1 MRADRLLSLL
11 MLLQARGRLTAG
23 QLAGELE
30 VSERTIYRDIDALS
44 AAGVPVYSD
53 RGRDGGYALLDSY
66 RTTLTGLTEDEVRAL
81 FMLSIP
87 APLQDLG
94 VSRELK
100 AAMRK
105 LSAALPDARRDDE
118 ARVRQRFHLDS
129 TWWFQGD
136 EPAPHLQTVHDAV
149 WQDRKLYVAY
159 RLQFGQT
166 IDVEQVVEPY
176 GLVAKASVWF
186 LVYAHQGRVLAR
198 RISHLLEARIL
209 DESFQRPA
217 DFSLAAFWETWC
229 RGFETARP
237 AYPVQVR
244 VAPHLAPDL
253 AWYLGAGMRGGARTR
268 IGQAGPPDE
277 EGWIALELC
286 FESLEQ
292 ARGRLLGLGGAIEVL
307 EPEPLRLSIADYGCQ
322 IAARYGA

>member
-1 MRADRLLSLL
+1 
-11 MLLQARGRLTAG
+11 
-23 QLAGELE
+23 
-30 VSERTIYRDIDALS
+30 
-44 AAGVPVYSD
+44 VPVYSD

-94 VSRELK
+94 VGQELK

-105 LSAALPDARRDDE
+105 LAAALPDTRRDDE
-118 ARVRQRFHLDS
+118 VRVRQRFHLDA

-136 EPAPHLQTVHDAV
+136 EPVPHLQTVHDAV
-149 WQDRKLYVAY
+149 WQDRKLYIAY

-176 GLVAKASVWF
+176 GLVAKASVWYV
-186 LVYAHQGRVLAR
+186 VYAQEGRVRAR
-198 RISHLLEARIL
+198 RISHLLEAQIL
-209 DESFQRPA
+209 DEPVQRPA
-217 DFSLAAFWETWC
+217 GFDLAVFWEAWC
-229 RGFETARP
+229 AGFEASRP
-237 AYPVQVR
+237 SYPVRVR

-253 AWYLGAGMRGGARTR
+253 TWYLGAGMRDDVPARVA
-268 IGQAGPPDE
+268 QAGPPDE
-277 EGWIALELC
+277 EGWLTFELCFESLGPPDEEGWLTFELC

-292 ARGRLLGLGGAIEVL
+292 ARSRLLGLGGAVEVL
-307 EPEPLRLSIADYGCQ
+307 EPEPLRLSVADYGRQ
-322 IAARYGA
+322 VAARYGP